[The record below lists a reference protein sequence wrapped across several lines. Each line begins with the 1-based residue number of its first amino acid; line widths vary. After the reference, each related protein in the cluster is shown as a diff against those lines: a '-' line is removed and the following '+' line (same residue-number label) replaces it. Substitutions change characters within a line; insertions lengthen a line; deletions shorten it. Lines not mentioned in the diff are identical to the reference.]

1 MRGVKTG
8 EAYSLMSSR
17 SGKAAGISF
26 PASGLTVLFV
36 QDDPG
41 NPDDGKKMLD
51 YSPVITH
58 PYNPNMLFDVL
69 LETFGLE
76 NDEALGNVLH
86 IGAPLIRRIRCG
98 QAPVD
103 PLLLLRMNE
112 LSGISVRELRR
123 LMGDRRA
130 DWRLP
135 QARAH
140 ARAEDMPEVPT
151 RRTTPDAG
159 DAGLPS
165 TVQWT

>member
-1 MRGVKTG
+1 
-8 EAYSLMSSR
+8 MSSR
-17 SGKAAGISF
+17 SEKAEGISF
-26 PASGLTVLFV
+26 FATGLTGLSV
-36 QDDPG
+36 QLDPR
-41 NPDDGKKMLD
+41 NPDVAKKMLD

-76 NDEALGNVLH
+76 NDEALGSVLH

-98 QAPVD
+98 QAPVE

-130 DWRLP
+130 DWRLS
-135 QARAH
+135 QARTDVMTEE
-140 ARAEDMPEVPT
+140 ARDMPP
-151 RRTTPDAG
+151 RRKTPDAG

>member
-1 MRGVKTG
+1 M
-8 EAYSLMSSR
+8 
-17 SGKAAGISF
+17 F
-26 PASGLTVLFV
+26 
-36 QDDPG
+36 
-41 NPDDGKKMLD
+41 D
-51 YSPVITH
+51 YSPVSTH

-69 LETFGLE
+69 LETFGLDS
-76 NDEALGNVLH
+76 DEALGSVLQ
-86 IGAPLIRRIRCG
+86 IGVPLIRRIRYG

-135 QARAH
+135 EARA
-140 ARAEDMPEVPT
+140 AVTAEEASEATPRRKKPE
-151 RRTTPDAG
+151 AG

-165 TVQWT
+165 SVQWS